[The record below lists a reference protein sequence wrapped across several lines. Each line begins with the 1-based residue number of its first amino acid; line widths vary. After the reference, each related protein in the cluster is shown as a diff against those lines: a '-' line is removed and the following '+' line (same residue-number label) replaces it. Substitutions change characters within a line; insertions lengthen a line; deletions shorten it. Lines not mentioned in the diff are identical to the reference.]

1 MFMKYNRV
9 SLSHKL
15 KIISGQVSG
24 LIKMIEEDKYCVD
37 LLTQSL
43 AIQNALKSIDK
54 TILESHLKSCVV
66 DQIRNGEEA
75 RSTKELLSIYALS
88 RKG

>member
-54 TILESHLKSCVV
+54 TILENHLKSCVV

>member
-54 TILESHLKSCVV
+54 TILENHLKSCVV

-75 RSTKELLSIYALS
+75 RSTKELLSIYSLS

>member
-54 TILESHLKSCVV
+54 TILENHLNSCVV

>member
-54 TILESHLKSCVV
+54 TIVENHLKSCVV